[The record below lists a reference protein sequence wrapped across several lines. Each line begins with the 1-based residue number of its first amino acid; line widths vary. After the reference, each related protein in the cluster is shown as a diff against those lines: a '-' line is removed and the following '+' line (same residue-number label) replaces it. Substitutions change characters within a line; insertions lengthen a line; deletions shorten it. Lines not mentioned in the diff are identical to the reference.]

1 MSLAEEDLAAVTE
14 DEKKKIEDEK
24 RRIEASRGIKRKRNP
39 SVDNKKIISANSGF
53 SIKAKNVPGVAITE
67 TSKARFQIDSLS
79 SDSYWLMVKNPSY
92 WLSARGPTHC
102 CVGVIE
108 NL

>member
-39 SVDNKKIISANSGF
+39 SIDNKKLISANSGPP
-53 SIKAKNVPGVAITE
+53 IKAKNVPGVAITE
-67 TSKARFQIDSLS
+67 TSKGRFQINSLS
-79 SDSYWLMVKNPSY
+79 SDSYWLMGKIDLIGCQLFGLRTV
-92 WLSARGPTHC
+92 A
-102 CVGVIE
+102 
-108 NL
+108 